1 MRHESEDIPQLSVK
15 ILMPESGNRQAF
27 FCTQADS
34 YSNLLRCLWGHS
46 CQFVVC
52 IVAEV
57 ASFGASPHILTVLTA
72 AERAF
77 DHLLVAGITSR
88 FAFEPASSTDFVLP

>member
-1 MRHESEDIPQLSVK
+1 
-15 ILMPESGNRQAF
+15 
-27 FCTQADS
+27 
-34 YSNLLRCLWGHS
+34 
-46 CQFVVC
+46 
-52 IVAEV
+52 V